1 MVPVIHIFSFSYV
14 DRCQEEGCGKAF
26 TASHH
31 LKTHSRTH
39 TGERPYPCSHSDCER
54 TFSTSNSLKSHSKL
68 HESADN
74 IEDVRFYKYHD
85 IVMLY
90 FNSITMLLFACEV
103 YVLKQK

>member
-1 MVPVIHIFSFSYV
+1 VVPVVSDFSYA

-54 TFSTSNSLKSHSKL
+54 AFSTSNSLKSHSRL
-68 HESADN
+68 HESADS
-74 IEDVRFYKYHD
+74 IEDVRVYKRC
-85 IVMLY
+85 
-90 FNSITMLLFACEV
+90 NSITF
-103 YVLKQK
+103 

>member
-1 MVPVIHIFSFSYV
+1 MLSMVYLFQIP

-31 LKTHSRTH
+31 LKSHSRIH

-54 TFSTSNSLKSHSKL
+54 AFSTSNSLKSHSKL

-74 IEDVRFYKYHD
+74 TEYVRVYKHYN
-85 IVMLY
+85 
-90 FNSITMLLFACEV
+90 NSIIVFNKV
-103 YVLKQK
+103 I